1 MLRPKAAAPRSE
13 HRADAR
19 DVERAARDDRMMI
32 RCAAGADSEGAAA
45 TESSRRSVPGE
56 FLSIY
61 LIYYLLFIY
70 LSGAGGAA

>member
-1 MLRPKAAAPRSE
+1 
-13 HRADAR
+13 
-19 DVERAARDDRMMI
+19 MMI